1 MADDYQ
7 RIKRVFVSTTPGDQ
21 ELAVAAKELGLKP
34 DDLRK
39 MMRFTDAVRRCAEE
53 EELSPPQVIG
63 AMANLIGDVL
73 LSCYPEEVRG
83 DLVADLNNQFLL
95 LLQGDA
101 TETTH

>member
-1 MADDYQ
+1 MADDFES
-7 RIKRVFVSTTPGDQ
+7 IKRVFVSNAPGDQ

-34 DDLRK
+34 ADLKK
-39 MMRFTDAVRRCAEE
+39 MMRFTDAVRAAAEAEE
-53 EELSPPQVIG
+53 LIPPQVIG

-95 LLQGDA
+95 LLKGDA

>member
-1 MADDYQ
+1 MADDFE
-7 RIKRVFVSTTPGDQ
+7 RIKRVFVSNAPGDQ

-34 DDLRK
+34 ADLKK
-39 MMRFTDAVRRCAEE
+39 MMRFTDAVRAAAEAEE
-53 EELSPPQVIG
+53 LIPPQVIG

-95 LLQGDA
+95 LLKGDA

>member
-39 MMRFTDAVRRCAEE
+39 MMRFTDAVRR
-53 EELSPPQVIG
+53 LS
-63 AMANLIGDVL
+63 LIHITLPTKRIV
-73 LSCYPEEVRG
+73 
-83 DLVADLNNQFLL
+83 
-95 LLQGDA
+95 
-101 TETTH
+101 